1 MTSYGT
7 YELHFMHI
15 DFMHLGAELLI
26 IFEVN

>member
-15 DFMHLGAELLI
+15 DFMHLGAELI
-26 IFEVN
+26 ICEVN